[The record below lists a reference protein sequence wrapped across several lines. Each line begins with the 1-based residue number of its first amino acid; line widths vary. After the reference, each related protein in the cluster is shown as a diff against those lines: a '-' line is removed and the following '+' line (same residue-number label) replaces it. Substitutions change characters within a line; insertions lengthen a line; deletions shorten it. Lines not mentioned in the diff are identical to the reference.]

1 MGAVGGARGGVG
13 VVGRGGGAG
22 GGTMVGHDVG
32 ENVENCVGGLTAKFA
47 LWRCMFL
54 TAIFAFSERG

>member
-32 ENVENCVGGLTAKFA
+32 ENVESSVGGLTAKFA

-54 TAIFAFSERG
+54 TAIFA